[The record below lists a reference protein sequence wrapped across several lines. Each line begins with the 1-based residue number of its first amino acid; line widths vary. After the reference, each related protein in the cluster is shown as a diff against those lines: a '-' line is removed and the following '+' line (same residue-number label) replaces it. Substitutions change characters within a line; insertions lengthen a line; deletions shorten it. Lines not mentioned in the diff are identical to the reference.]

1 MTPALLASALLAPND
16 DAVIHRTAARAIL
29 LTPERQTLLLRIK
42 IEGVTPFWIAPG
54 GGVEGTETLHEA
66 LRRELWEELSL
77 EVGAIGPL
85 LWRRQHTFTWDGK
98 RYCQNESYFVVE
110 TAHFEPRMQ
119 DAREALSV
127 DSFRWWPFDQ
137 LADATER
144 LTPLSLAQIV
154 VNWLACGAPHATPA
168 VEVLVD

>member
-1 MTPALLASALLAPND
+1 MNE
-16 DAVIHRTAARAIL
+16 VIHRTAARAIL

-42 IEGVTPFWIAPG
+42 AGDLAPLWVAPFWVAPG
-54 GGVEGTETLHEA
+54 GGVEGAETLHEA

-77 EVGAIGPL
+77 EIGAIGPL
-85 LWRRQHTFTWDGK
+85 LWRRQHTFTWGGK
-98 RYCQNESYFVVE
+98 RYCQMESYFVVE

-127 DSFRWWPFDQ
+127 DSFRWWRHDE
-137 LADATER
+137 LAGATER

-154 VNWLACGAPHATPA
+154 AGWFASGAPHTTPA
-168 VEVLVD
+168 VEMLVD